1 MKNIIRSLI
10 CASVLM
16 FALTPNNAD
25 AHSYRNTC
33 AYHNFRMNNPGYCGV
48 YVDRGPS
55 VVEGIGGAVGGLL
68 GGIGEG
74 IGAILS
80 IPFGGRTYYNDGYYY
95 DNYRHRRHHHR
106 HW

>member
-33 AYHNFRMNNPGYCGV
+33 ANSHFRMDNPGYCGV
-48 YVDRGPS
+48 YVDRRPN
-55 VVEGIGGAVGGLL
+55 VVEGIGGAVGGLV

-80 IPFGGRTYYNDGYYY
+80 IPFGGRTYYNDDYGY
-95 DNYRHRRHHHR
+95 RRYHHR
-106 HW
+106 YRY

>member
-1 MKNIIRSLI
+1 MKNIIRNLI

-25 AHSYRNTC
+25 AHSYRYTC
-33 AYHNFRMNNPGYCGV
+33 ANPHFRMDHPGYCGV
-48 YVDRGPS
+48 YRGPNI
-55 VVEGIGGAVGGLL
+55 VEGVGRGIGGIL

-80 IPFGGRTYYNDGYYY
+80 IPFGGPRVYYHDHYWV
-95 DNYRHRRHHHR
+95 DRHGRRHYYR
-106 HW
+106 Y